1 MVIEDPPTI
10 MQDLDLVAAQ
20 AGRSTSM
27 EEPGVVLTELA
38 HPEGEALPPIDA
50 QVPVLPR
57 EVRAD
62 HVSQHPLG
70 PIECTGLFHQV

>member
-27 EEPGVVLTELA
+27 KEPGVVLTELA
-38 HPEGEALPPIDA
+38 HPEGEALPPVDA
-50 QVPVLPR
+50 QVPVLSCFGFFYICIVLIA
-57 EVRAD
+57 ELNIY
-62 HVSQHPLG
+62 S
-70 PIECTGLFHQV
+70 IWESST